1 MRQQEHS
8 GFNSIRKLG
17 PILSK
22 HKPKSI
28 FLVTGKSSYEKS
40 GSKSILVELLKEYN
54 ITHFDDFET
63 NPKFNDVKKGL
74 EIFKENN
81 CDFIIAIGGGS
92 VMDIAKLINIFAA
105 NTGEQIR
112 YIKKERNIENKGKI
126 LVAIPT
132 TSGSGSEATHFA
144 VVYVNKTKYSLAHE
158 FVLPDYAIIDQQLTM
173 SLPQHITAS
182 TGMDALGQAIESY
195 WCINSTDESKEYAR
209 QAIKIIMK
217 NLASSVNNPTEE
229 TREAMAIAAHL
240 TGKAINISKTTASH
254 AISYPITSYFNVP
267 HGHAVALT
275 LAKMLVYNSQVTEED
290 VLDKRGVA
298 YVKETVNEIAK
309 LMGAETIEEASK
321 KIINLMKEIG
331 LKVKLGEL
339 GIKTDEDVE
348 LIIKNGFN
356 PDRVKNNPKKLTE
369 DNLRKIL
376 KEIR

>member
-1 MRQQEHS
+1 VWRCRFFPS
-8 GFNSIRKLG
+8 CS
-17 PILSK
+17 
-22 HKPKSI
+22 
-28 FLVTGKSSYEKS
+28 
-40 GSKSILVELLKEYN
+40 
-54 ITHFDDFET
+54 
-63 NPKFNDVKKGL
+63 
-74 EIFKENN
+74 
-81 CDFIIAIGGGS
+81 
-92 VMDIAKLINIFAA
+92 
-105 NTGEQIR
+105 
-112 YIKKERNIENKGKI
+112 
-126 LVAIPT
+126 
-132 TSGSGSEATHFA
+132 
-144 VVYVNKTKYSLAHE
+144 
-158 FVLPDYAIIDQQLTM
+158 
-173 SLPQHITAS
+173 
-182 TGMDALGQAIESY
+182 
-195 WCINSTDESKEYAR
+195 EYAR